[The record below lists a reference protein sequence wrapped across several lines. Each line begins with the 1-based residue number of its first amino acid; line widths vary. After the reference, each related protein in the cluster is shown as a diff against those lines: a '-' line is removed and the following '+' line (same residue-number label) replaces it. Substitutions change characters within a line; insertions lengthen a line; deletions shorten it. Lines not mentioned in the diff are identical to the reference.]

1 MALMAPRLLPPTPRR
16 LGLAAKEWE
25 ALAQEERLTVTQTL
39 RQQGAEEA
47 LEKVQTLLLSRR
59 HVGSNKK
66 AAGSQQKQNPRRE
79 RPRSAKNGAKEPA
92 RRKAVLRPREFVE
105 AAEKEKTRKPHAKV
119 TRIEIEE
126 KEASEAEDEE
136 EEASDEEDEESGEV
150 QRDRSLECKTGVKR
164 GLSVNT
170 EIELDESEQE
180 EEEEEEEDDDA
191 EEKPREVN
199 STADNHAP
207 AVAARLSA
215 GALREL
221 AVQRIQSLKAME
233 PQASSSSSS
242 SQPAPKA
249 QLPAEDSSSSSSG
262 EGTAQAATP
271 IVMEAGNSAAPP
283 MQASS
288 ESESSSL
295 PDTTAKGPDKKAT
308 AMPPPKEANK
318 ASRSRSRSRSK
329 SSRSRHSRR
338 RRRGSHSRRRRRR
351 SGERG
356 SSRSPGHG
364 WTKAPGASLSH
375 MVRPG
380 PRLWP
385 PPPRTA
391 LPVPAPG
398 YRQPPAWVPGMS
410 PPVAWPS
417 APVPMAAP
425 PMVWGAPP
433 VASVMMPPP
442 RARPP

>member
-1 MALMAPRLLPPTPRR
+1 MAPRLLPPTPRR

-66 AAGSQQKQNPRRE
+66 AAGSQQKQNPRRD
-79 RPRSAKNGAKEPA
+79 RSAKNGAKEPA

-288 ESESSSL
+288 ESEARQKGDSDAAPKRGQESQSQHK
-295 PDTTAKGPDKKAT
+295 PEPEQKQQIKAQPQTAKRLTLKAP
-308 AMPPPKEANK
+308 AAAPAIRRKRFLALSRARLDQGSGGELVPHGAARSEALASAATDGFASPGARLPSATCMGSRNVAASRLAFCSRAHGRASYGLGCTTRSFSDDATTEGK
-318 ASRSRSRSRSK
+318 ASVT
-329 SSRSRHSRR
+329 
-338 RRRGSHSRRRRRR
+338 
-351 SGERG
+351 
-356 SSRSPGHG
+356 
-364 WTKAPGASLSH
+364 WT
-375 MVRPG
+375 
-380 PRLWP
+380 
-385 PPPRTA
+385 
-391 LPVPAPG
+391 
-398 YRQPPAWVPGMS
+398 
-410 PPVAWPS
+410 
-417 APVPMAAP
+417 
-425 PMVWGAPP
+425 
-433 VASVMMPPP
+433 
-442 RARPP
+442 